1 MKFLN
6 RRNKIRYVK
15 EPPIILSD
23 AYYSTDEIMVGRW
36 IDGKPLYR
44 KVIEF
49 PNEGF
54 VTGGNIYSHGIN
66 DIDKVVDFD
75 LGMYSLT
82 SGEYCKNR
90 MSLSNYDNNNSYV
103 AGKFWMNATACSRTR
118 VSFDLGADWTPGGV
132 YAYPMFRLT
141 VLYTKI

>member
-1 MKFLN
+1 MKLLN
-6 RRNKIRYVK
+6 RRNKIRYEK
-15 EPPIILSD
+15 EPPTLLSD
-23 AYYSTDEIMVGRW
+23 VNYSTDEIVVGRW

-54 VTGGNIYSHGIN
+54 IAGNNIFNHGIN
-66 DIDKVVDFD
+66 NIDKVVDFD

-90 MSLSNYDNNNSYV
+90 MSLSNYVDNNSYV
-103 AGKFWMNATACSRTR
+103 AGKFWMNAAACTRAR
-118 VSFDLGADWTPGGV
+118 VSFDLGTDWIPDGP